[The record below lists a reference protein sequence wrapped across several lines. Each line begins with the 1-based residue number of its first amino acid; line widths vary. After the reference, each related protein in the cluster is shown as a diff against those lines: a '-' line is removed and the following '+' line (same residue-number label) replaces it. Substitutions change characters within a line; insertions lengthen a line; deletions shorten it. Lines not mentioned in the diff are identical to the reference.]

1 MYEKLLGAKYLFIIL
16 IIYSKKIKDT
26 HDHVVSNHCN
36 QNRVIVQRFVID
48 QVLIK
53 TSKMFH
59 RMLQNVL
66 YPGVIQVRIEH

>member
-1 MYEKLLGAKYLFIIL
+1 M
-16 IIYSKKIKDT
+16 
-26 HDHVVSNHCN
+26 
-36 QNRVIVQRFVID
+36 QRFVID